1 MEYIYECNMTMDE
14 ILNRLPTD
22 MFVKINRGCA
32 VNMSMIDEIVKNELY
47 LKNGKVLYIARDYK
61 IKVKEKHLKY
71 VLRQI

>member
-1 MEYIYECNMTMDE
+1 
-14 ILNRLPTD
+14 